1 MNVFVILLVTE
12 FCLLS
17 AAHPNQGHLKP
28 FGSAGSLTDIEE
40 ISGAFPSILNLF
52 THYIAQSKP
61 VVSRQVLNNQSYFDL
76 WQSNEKLEEEV
87 YALSKSNIQVEAVV
101 SRRRERVQMTFG
113 EFFERYDKEPLLF
126 ADNVPTI
133 LQ

>member
-1 MNVFVILLVTE
+1 MNAFVILLVTE

-28 FGSAGSLTDIEE
+28 FGSAGSLADIEE
-40 ISGAFPSILNLF
+40 INGEFPSVLNLF
-52 THYIAQSKP
+52 THHIAESKP
-61 VVSRQVLNNQSYFDL
+61 VVSRQVLNNQSHFDL
-76 WQSNEKLEEEV
+76 WQSNAKLEQEV
-87 YALSKSNIQVEAVV
+87 YGLAKSIIQVETVV
-101 SRRRERVQMTFG
+101 ARRRERVQITFG
-113 EFFERYDKEPLLF
+113 EFFDRYEKEPLLL